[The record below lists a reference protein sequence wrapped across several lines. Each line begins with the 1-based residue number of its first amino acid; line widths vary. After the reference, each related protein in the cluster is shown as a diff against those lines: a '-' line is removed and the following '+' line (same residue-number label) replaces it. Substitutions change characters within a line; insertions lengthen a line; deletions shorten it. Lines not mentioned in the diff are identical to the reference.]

1 MKRIQLSNAW
11 LKSAMF
17 AIAIATAATAGAQS
31 SDPDAPTPLMSNSIE
46 GIANGKKATLTF
58 YSFAAGPGDLRLTV
72 DSTSNEYSVLYTIE
86 ILSADD
92 FESIEKIS
100 AMAAGDSRRL
110 KKTITLA
117 EREPLILKIA
127 TPKDDTVKW
136 IKYKIRLEGNVELS
150 AGAVP
155 YPANASAPPSMPPM
169 PDPGMAPPPTDAAL
183 PPLPP
188 DATMPPMP
196 PMPPDAPMA
205 PEPPPAPPQAN
216 AMLTGVNQVLGA
228 IPGDGSQS
236 TSKFLTKLVNG
247 LNALQSAGTLT
258 IEMKDGTVQQ
268 IDLTKVKKMK
278 VLK

>member
-31 SDPDAPTPLMSNSIE
+31 SDPDAPTPLMSNSVE

-155 YPANASAPPSMPPM
+155 YPAAAGAPPMASMPPM
-169 PDPGMAPPPTDAAL
+169 SPDAMPPLPPDASL

-188 DATMPPMP
+188 DSGAMTP
-196 PMPPDAPMA
+196 PPDAPMA
-205 PEPPPAPPQAN
+205 PEPPPPPPPQAN
-216 AMLTGVNQVLGA
+216 AMLSGVTQVLGA

-258 IEMKDGTVQQ
+258 IEMKDGTFQQ
-268 IDLTKVKKMK
+268 IDLTKVKKMS